1 MLDIS
6 NRFNTD
12 AFTWDKSSRVLVA
25 FASDLGLKPGVIPV
39 ELFLTS
45 HRTGREEL
53 FTLDMIEEDGSLK
66 FEARDER
73 LNKEGVTVHIFN
85 D

>member
-1 MLDIS
+1 MNIQ
-6 NRFNTD
+6 NRFRTNM
-12 AFTWDKSSRVLVA
+12 FTWDKPSRVFVA
-25 FASDLGLKPGVIPV
+25 FASDLGLKPGAIPV

-45 HRTGREEL
+45 HQTNREEC

-66 FEARDER
+66 FEARNEK
-73 LNKEGVTVHIFN
+73 LNREGVAVHIFN